1 MCGVLSGGQMQLL
14 RHGEFHDIIIQ
25 NYEGLQPTSQPWLL
39 QLGGRSV
46 QSSSAVVVAA
56 LAASLLLARQ
66 RLS

>member
-1 MCGVLSGGQMQLL
+1 MCGVLSRGQMQLL
-14 RHGEFHDIIIQ
+14 RHGEFPDIFIQ
-25 NYEGLQPTSQPWLL
+25 SFEGLQPTSQPCLL